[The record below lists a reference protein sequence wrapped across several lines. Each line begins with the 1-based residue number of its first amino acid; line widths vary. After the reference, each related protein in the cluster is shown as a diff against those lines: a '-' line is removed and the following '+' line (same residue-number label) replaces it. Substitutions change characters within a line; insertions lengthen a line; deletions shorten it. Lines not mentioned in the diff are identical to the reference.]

1 MSKEIVPRLIQL
13 DQPEW
18 EMEAEQP
25 VMFKERRG
33 GQLPRADLHCSR
45 RSPEWPNAALW
56 NAKISR
62 KWSLSCC
69 SGYC

>member
-25 VMFKERRG
+25 VMFKER
-33 GQLPRADLHCSR
+33 PRRLAST
-45 RSPEWPNAALW
+45 
-56 NAKISR
+56 
-62 KWSLSCC
+62 
-69 SGYC
+69 G

>member
-1 MSKEIVPRLIQL
+1 MTLVPLIPEQYLSYEQGNVPRLIQL

-33 GQLPRADLHCSR
+33 G
-45 RSPEWPNAALW
+45 
-56 NAKISR
+56 
-62 KWSLSCC
+62 
-69 SGYC
+69 